1 MGINDKSE
9 VVADLQIGSTS
20 EGNVRLYISGKDFS
34 IPLDFNPNEADDI
47 AADTKR
53 KLLAA
58 TKENECSVLTY
69 GDSSFRLLS
78 EFKSLNNIGMT

>member
-34 IPLDFNPNEADDI
+34 IPLDFSPDEAEDI
-47 AADTKR
+47 ATELKDASKR
-53 KLLAA
+53 ARK
-58 TKENECSVLTY
+58 KKKPVS
-69 GDSSFRLLS
+69 
-78 EFKSLNNIGMT
+78 KS

>member
-34 IPLDFNPNEADDI
+34 IPLDFSPDEADDI
-47 AADTKR
+47 ATELKDASKR
-53 KLLAA
+53 ARKM
-58 TKENECSVLTY
+58 KKPGS
-69 GDSSFRLLS
+69 R
-78 EFKSLNNIGMT
+78 

>member
-34 IPLDFNPNEADDI
+34 IPLDFSADEAEDI
-47 AADTKR
+47 AAELKGASKRARKTK
-53 KLLAA
+53 KP
-58 TKENECSVLTY
+58 
-69 GDSSFRLLS
+69 LS
-78 EFKSLNNIGMT
+78 K